1 MNTETKLRAG
11 IVVSL
16 LTLLW
21 MTVMWSNSTIT
32 VRSQQKTIDS
42 LTISLDSVQCLKDS
56 LYEENFISS
65 VMNGRYEIT
74 LENLKETNPKAAK
87 EFEDFLYSKTE

>member
-42 LTISLDSVQCLKDS
+42 LTISLDSVQYLKDS

>member
-1 MNTETKLRAG
+1 MTTETKLRG
-11 IVVSL
+11 GLV
-16 LTLLW
+16 LTILVLLW
-21 MTVMWSNSTIT
+21 CIVMWNNDIATIK
-32 VRSQQKTIDS
+32 VQKNTIDS
-42 LTISLDSVQCLKDS
+42 LNVSLDSVQCLKDS
-56 LYEENFISS
+56 LYEEHFISS